1 MDCDY
6 CCYSAPIFSAPLP
19 RYISSLLVSAYQISR
34 YWFHLHFINIL
45 RFCPSNK
52 IATVHTFCL
61 ATLQHGFILCTRL
74 VRASRFHHPA
84 HSGRPQSVRTHLQG
98 RPRWCL
104 HMPCDRMLPAP
115 RAHQGVRWT
124 QERLQEGQWR
134 VQLHQ
139 HPSALHLPCLDRD
152 AANPVGTVASVFPS
166 AVQAS
171 SSVAVRLLCKCFFYG
186 DRGSVLSGWD
196 VNRDVGH
203 IIRRVN
209 PCHFC

>member
-45 RFCPSNK
+45 RFCSSNK

-98 RPRWCL
+98 RPRRCL
-104 HMPCDRMLPAP
+104 HMPCDRMLLLQEHIRASDGLRNAFRKGNGVSNSIGILLLFIYPVWTGVLRILQALLPPCSRLLSRRPAP
-115 RAHQGVRWT
+115 
-124 QERLQEGQWR
+124 
-134 VQLHQ
+134 
-139 HPSALHLPCLDRD
+139 LPFVSCANVSSMVIVVLCYRD
-152 AANPVGTVASVFPS
+152 GM
-166 AVQAS
+166 
-171 SSVAVRLLCKCFFYG
+171 
-186 DRGSVLSGWD
+186 
-196 VNRDVGH
+196 
-203 IIRRVN
+203 
-209 PCHFC
+209 

>member
-19 RYISSLLVSAYQISR
+19 
-34 YWFHLHFINIL
+34 
-45 RFCPSNK
+45 
-52 IATVHTFCL
+52 
-61 ATLQHGFILCTRL
+61 RL

-98 RPRWCL
+98 RPRRCL

-134 VQLHQ
+134 VQLHW
-139 HPSALHLPCLDRD
+139 HPPALHLPCLDRG
-152 AANPVGTVASVFPS
+152 AANPVGAVASVFSS
-166 AVQAS
+166 AVQAP

-186 DRGSVLSGWD
+186 ELVIVVLCHRGWMRNVCL
-196 VNRDVGH
+196 R
-203 IIRRVN
+203 
-209 PCHFC
+209 